1 MENILQTI
9 KKSLAD
15 IYESEEAAAIA
26 REISET
32 CFHIT
37 PVQAYA
43 GTGHPLSQQE
53 REQLD
58 QILLRLHRHEP
69 LQYIIG
75 SAYFM
80 GHRFRVAPGVL
91 IPRPET
97 EDLVEQA
104 IQGFKDYEAPTLI
117 DAGTGSGCIAI
128 ALKLALPQARVTAID
143 CSDAALQQ
151 AEVNARELGAEVE
164 FVKADLLRP
173 ETLPRLQ
180 ADAIIS
186 NPPYVRESERAEMEP
201 RVKDFE
207 PELALFVPDCDA
219 LRFYRALAAWGQ
231 QVLNDGG
238 RIFAE
243 INSALPD
250 ETQRLFEDDGY
261 RTTLLH
267 DRYFKKRML
276 ICQR

>member
-43 GTGHPLSQQE
+43 GMGHPLSQQE
-53 REQLD
+53 RERLD
-58 QILLRLHRHEP
+58 QILLRLHRYEP

-104 IQGFKDYEAPTLI
+104 IQCFKNYEAPTLI

-128 ALKLALPQARVTAID
+128 ALKLALPHARLTAID
-143 CSDAALQQ
+143 CSETALQQ
-151 AEVNARELGAEVE
+151 AESNARELGAEVE

-186 NPPYVRESERAEMEP
+186 NPPYVRES
-201 RVKDFE
+201 
-207 PELALFVPDCDA
+207 
-219 LRFYRALAAWGQ
+219 
-231 QVLNDGG
+231 
-238 RIFAE
+238 
-243 INSALPD
+243 
-250 ETQRLFEDDGY
+250 
-261 RTTLLH
+261 
-267 DRYFKKRML
+267 
-276 ICQR
+276 